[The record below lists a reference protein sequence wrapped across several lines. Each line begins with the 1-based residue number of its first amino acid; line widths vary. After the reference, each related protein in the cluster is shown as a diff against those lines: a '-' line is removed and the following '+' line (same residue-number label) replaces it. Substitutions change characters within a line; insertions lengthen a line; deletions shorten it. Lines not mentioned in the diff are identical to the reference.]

1 MDLQLATV
9 LSCTDA
15 GCQVRTL
22 DDGIRVDAEYSEP
35 VVENRIVVMPGDLV
49 ALNRAANPPQVVYR
63 WVLFPVERVEGE
75 HIFLDA
81 PYHRGKPMSRAEG
94 LEAEL
99 VAGDRVFAANGRV
112 YDISV
117 NGVPANPE
125 RLQAALFPQI
135 RAMYE
140 QFARWNALDPKLV
153 VEEGYD
159 QMAERHHE
167 WAQNVRAEERARYA
181 SLVLDKLPR
190 GAEVLDLGCGAGVP
204 TTRELARKFT
214 VTGVD
219 ISERQ
224 VELARRN
231 VPDARFIHADATQ
244 LDFAPARFDG
254 VVSFYAFIH
263 IPRQEHADLLRKVA
277 GWLRPGGLFV
287 AAMGTRAVN
296 RDFAEDFL
304 GARMFWSG
312 FDSATNKRL
321 VEEAGLSIESA
332 KEETAME
339 FGRPITFL
347 WVVARR

>member
-1 MDLQLATV
+1 MDLQLASV
-9 LSCTDA
+9 VACTGS
-15 GCQVRTL
+15 GCEARTL
-22 DDGIRVDAEYSEP
+22 DGIRVDAEYSEP
-35 VVENRIVVMPGDLV
+35 MIENRIGARPGDLV
-49 ALNRAANPPQVVYR
+49 ALDCAADPPQVVYR
-63 WVLFPVERVEGE
+63 WLVFTVERVEGGR
-75 HIFLDA
+75 IFIDSPGYRYRPA
-81 PYHRGKPMSRAEG
+81 TRAEG
-94 LEAEL
+94 VDESIA
-99 VAGDRVFAANGRV
+99 AGDKVCAVHGVIHDICVDGR
-112 YDISV
+112 
-117 NGVPANPE
+117 PTHPE
-125 RLQAALFPQI
+125 RLRTIFFPQI
-135 RAMYE
+135 HAMYAQIE
-140 QFARWNALDPKLV
+140 KWKALDPKQV

-167 WAQNVRAEERARYA
+167 WAQNARAEERARYA

-190 GAEVLDLGCGAGVP
+190 GAEMLDLGCGAGVP

-263 IPRQEHADLLRKVA
+263 IPRQEHASLLRKVA

-321 VEEAGLSIESA
+321 VEEAGLSTESA
-332 KEETAME
+332 KEETAVE
-339 FGRPITFL
+339 FDRPITFL